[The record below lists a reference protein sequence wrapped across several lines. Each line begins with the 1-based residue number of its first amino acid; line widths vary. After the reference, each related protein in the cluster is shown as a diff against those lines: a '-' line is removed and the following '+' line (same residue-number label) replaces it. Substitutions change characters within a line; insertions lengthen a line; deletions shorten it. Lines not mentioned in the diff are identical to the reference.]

1 MDVVNIKDNE
11 IFALRIAGE
20 VEKDLN
26 VFPGWKEEAIKERE
40 AQDTEMRHWERLILR
55 QQNQK

>member
-26 VFPGWKEEAIKERE
+26 VFPG
-40 AQDTEMRHWERLILR
+40 
-55 QQNQK
+55 